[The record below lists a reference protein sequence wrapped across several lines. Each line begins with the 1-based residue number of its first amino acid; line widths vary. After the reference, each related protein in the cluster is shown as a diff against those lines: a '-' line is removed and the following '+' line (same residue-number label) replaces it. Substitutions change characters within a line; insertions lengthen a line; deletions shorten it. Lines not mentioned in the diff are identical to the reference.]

1 MPRAGFPEMGKKEL
15 TEQIKAEA
23 RRLGFTLTGVT
34 TPDPPDHLDFFHNWI
49 SKGFHA
55 SMDWIAVERS
65 LERRS
70 DPRVIL
76 PECKSI
82 LVLGS
87 PYPAPKGNL
96 KGGNIAS
103 YALNQDYHDVLPDK
117 LKRLVKFL
125 EEKVGHPVPNRWYTD
140 TGPVLEKELAMRAG
154 LGWIGKNTLLI
165 NRDHGSYFLIS
176 EILLGLDLVAD
187 LPITESFCGS
197 CTNCLDTCPTGAL
210 REPYTLD
217 ANRCISYLTIEHREE
232 IPLELRPQ
240 IGDWIFGCDICQ
252 VVCPWNKPGAEAPSI
267 LSELLPREELL
278 AINLI
283 EELGLGQAEFS
294 TRFKG
299 SPVKR
304 TKRRGYLR
312 NVAVVL
318 GNLGDPATLP
328 ALAAAL
334 EDPEPLVRAHAAWAL
349 GKIGGAEARHFLD
362 IAVKKEKDSLVM
374 REIKGSLQ
382 LLNKNSTV
390 I

>member
-1 MPRAGFPEMGKKEL
+1 MDKKEL
-15 TEQIKAEA
+15 TRQIKTEA
-23 RRLGFTLTGVT
+23 RRLGFTLAGVT
-34 TPDPPDHLDFFHNWI
+34 TPEPSNHLDLFHNWI

-55 SMDWIAVERS
+55 SMDWIAAERS

-70 DPRVIL
+70 DPRAIL

-82 LVLGS
+82 LVLGT
-87 PYPAPKGNL
+87 PYPPPKGNL

-103 YALNQDYHDVLPDK
+103 YALNQDYHEVLPEK
-117 LKRLVKFL
+117 LISLVEFL
-125 EEKVGHPVPNRWYTD
+125 EKKVGHPVPNRWYTD
-140 TGPVLEKELAMRAG
+140 TGPILERELAMRAG
-154 LGWIGKNTLLI
+154 LGWIGKNTMLI

-176 EILLGLDLVAD
+176 EILLGLDLVTD

-210 REPYTLD
+210 WEPHTLD

-232 IPLELRPQ
+232 IPLELRPKM
-240 IGDWIFGCDICQ
+240 GDWVFGCDICQ

-267 LSELLPREELL
+267 LRELLPREELL
-278 AINLI
+278 AIDLI

-294 TRFKG
+294 ARFKG

-312 NVAVVL
+312 NVAIVL
-318 GNLGDPATLP
+318 GNLKYTAALP

-334 EDPEPLVRAHAAWAL
+334 EDPEPLVREAAEWAI
-349 GKIGGAEARHFLD
+349 KMI
-362 IAVKKEKDSLVM
+362 KKGETDD
-374 REIKGSLQ
+374 
-382 LLNKNSTV
+382 
-390 I
+390 